1 LEALRRLGKTL
12 IADYDDLIF
21 GDEGSAAASSVV
33 KNGVLSLEA
42 AVRAFSSNLSA
53 LLQFDKVSASTH
65 PLSEIVRNHNS
76 RCDARVFANSI
87 PASVLSRVE
96 NTGVHLA
103 RRNRK
108 DIGYFSGTRSHDLDF
123 RLVADAI
130 FDILEQ
136 DEEVHFRVIGPLAVE
151 DRLKEHPRA
160 HFAPAVSYWSLP
172 HVMSVCSCVIAPLE
186 DTLFNSCKSRV
197 KYLEASLSGCRLVAS
212 PIDDMRRVS
221 APNLALATKQ
231 SEWAELIVACINEE
245 WSAEDASSA
254 FSKVRTDYSSQSLI
268 ADYEAFLLGH

>member
-1 LEALRRLGKTL
+1 
-12 IADYDDLIF
+12 
-21 GDEGSAAASSVV
+21 
-33 KNGVLSLEA
+33 
-42 AVRAFSSNLSA
+42 
-53 LLQFDKVSASTH
+53 
-65 PLSEIVRNHNS
+65 
-76 RCDARVFANSI
+76 
-87 PASVLSRVE
+87 
-96 NTGVHLA
+96 
-103 RRNRK
+103 
-108 DIGYFSGTRSHDLDF
+108 
-123 RLVADAI
+123 
-130 FDILEQ
+130 
-136 DEEVHFRVIGPLAVE
+136 
-151 DRLKEHPRA
+151 
-160 HFAPAVSYWSLP
+160 
-172 HVMSVCSCVIAPLE
+172 MSVCSCVIAPLE